1 MFWTQKLTRQTVDNN
16 DITDKLIVENIMSE
30 AKPIVSEA
38 KHLDEGKTALQYI
51 LVFKG
56 LDEVAKVG
64 EFGAKKY
71 GQFNYK
77 AGSSYMRF
85 LGSCT
90 RHLAAFIRGENVDAE
105 SGISHLAHLIYD
117 CLMVLDWI
125 DRGVGV
131 DDRYTEPK

>member
-1 MFWTQKLTRQTVDNN
+1 
-16 DITDKLIVENIMSE
+16 MSE
-30 AKPIVSEA
+30 HCDHLGCRNAEACIDFSFIYTEKKEA
-38 KHLDEGKTALQYI
+38 KHLDTGKVALQYV

-77 AGSSYMRF
+77 AGASYMRF

-90 RHLAAFIRGENVDAE
+90 RHLASFIRGEDKDIE
-105 SGISHLAHLIYD
+105 SGFSHLAHLIFD
-117 CLMVLDWI
+117 ALMLLDWI
-125 DRGVGV
+125 DRKVGQ
-131 DDRYTEPK
+131 DDRYKDNA

>member
-1 MFWTQKLTRQTVDNN
+1 M
-16 DITDKLIVENIMSE
+16 
-30 AKPIVSEA
+30 EA

-56 LDEVAKVG
+56 LDDVAKVG

-71 GQFNYK
+71 GQFNYM

-90 RHLAAFIRGENVDAE
+90 RHLSAYIRGEDKDTE
-105 SGISHLAHLIYD
+105 SGISHLAHLVFD
-117 CLMVLDWI
+117 CLMLLEWTY
-125 DRGVGV
+125 RGVGQ
-131 DDRYTEPK
+131 DDRFKE

>member
-1 MFWTQKLTRQTVDNN
+1 MKEARHD
-16 DITDKLIVENIMSE
+16 DTD
-30 AKPIVSEA
+30 
-38 KHLDEGKTALQYI
+38 KTALQYL

-71 GQFNYK
+71 GQFNYM

-90 RHLAAFIRGENVDAE
+90 RHLTAFIRGEDLDSE
-105 SGISHLAHLIYD
+105 SGLNHLAHLVFD
-117 CLMVLDWI
+117 CLMLLEWVN
-125 DRGVGV
+125 RKVGT
-131 DDRYTEPK
+131 DDRSRG